1 MIKEKEELVIK
12 YKNYLNSNNTRW
24 TFHNSIL
31 YRMCEENPNHNKEDV
46 IAGKICLIGRSYA
59 AAIERRRDANETNDD
74 FYFDVVAPKMIKIG
88 RELDDRIE
96 KLNRSANTIAGD
108 IDLILS
114 THKFLTDAFREMT
127 GLDKRSLA
135 SKYLHFHCPQKFFIY
150 DSRARQ
156 AIGKIVTRPD
166 KNSYGDISGYDPE
179 YADFVIRMLELQDYL
194 YKRIGSIESPRRLD
208 SFLLS

>member
-1 MIKEKEELVIK
+1 MIKEKEELEIK
-12 YKNYLNSNNTRW
+12 YKSYLQRTKERW
-24 TFHNSIL
+24 AFHNSIL
-31 YRMCEENPNHNKEDV
+31 YKMCEENPYHNKEDV

-59 AAIERRRDANETNDD
+59 AAIERRRDANESNDD
-74 FYFDVVAPKMIKIG
+74 FYFDVVARKMIKIG
-88 RELDDRIE
+88 RELDYRIE
-96 KLNRSANTIAGD
+96 KLNRSANTIVGD